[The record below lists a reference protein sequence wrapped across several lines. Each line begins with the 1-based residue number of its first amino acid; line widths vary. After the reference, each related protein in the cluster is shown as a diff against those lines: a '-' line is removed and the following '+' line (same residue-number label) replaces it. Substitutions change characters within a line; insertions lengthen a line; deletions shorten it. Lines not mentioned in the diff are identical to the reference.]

1 MWINLVTLY
10 HLIFVVKI
18 KNNMKVGI
26 IGNGLSSLAL
36 ARALVNQNIRVD
48 LIAEKKIKKINI
60 SRTIGISKANV
71 EFFNNNIINIE
82 KIIWKLKKI
91 EIFTDNL
98 HKEKLIN
105 FENQNQELFSILK
118 NNVLFKLLN
127 KSLSKSKYF
136 KRINIY
142 KNLNFINN
150 YNLVINTDSSNNIA
164 KKYFS
169 KKIIKKYNCV
179 AYTTIIKHKK
189 IVNDIARQIFTK
201 RGPLAFLPVSKNETS
216 IVYSVFNTVDKSKD
230 NVKHLIEKYNF
241 KYKFE
246 KIGKIQSM
254 KLQSLSLRSYYHK
267 NILAFGDL
275 LHRIH
280 PLAGQGFNMTIRD
293 IKTLL
298 RIIKNK
304 HDLGLPIDSSVNYEF
319 ENNSKYKNYIF
330 SNGVDLI
337 NEFFNLERKT
347 KNKFLSKTVQTI
359 AKNSFVNKTLINF
372 ADKGIF
378 V

>member
-1 MWINLVTLY
+1 
-10 HLIFVVKI
+10 
-18 KNNMKVGI
+18 MKVGI
-26 IGNGLSSLAL
+26 IGNGLSSLVL
-36 ARALVNQNIRVD
+36 ARALVNLNIRVD
-48 LIAEKKIKKINI
+48 LIAEKKIKKINN

-71 EFFNNNIINIE
+71 EFFNKSIINIE

-91 EIFTDNL
+91 EIFTENL

-105 FENQNQELFSILK
+105 FENQNRELFSILK
-118 NNVLFKLLN
+118 NNVLFELLN

-142 KNLNFINN
+142 KNLNFINK
-150 YNLVINTDSSNNIA
+150 YNLIINTDSSNNIA

-179 AYTTIIKHKK
+179 AYTTIIKHEK
-189 IVNDIARQIFTK
+189 IVNDIATQIFTK

-216 IVYSVFNTVDKSKD
+216 IVYSFFNPEDKMKD
-230 NVKHLIEKYNF
+230 NVKHLIKKYNF
-241 KYKFE
+241 KYKFK
-246 KIGKIQSM
+246 KIGKIDSM
-254 KLQSLSLRSYYHK
+254 RLQSLSLRSYYHK

-298 RIIKNK
+298 GIIKNK
-304 HDLGLPIDSSVNYEF
+304 YDLGLPIDSSVNYEF
-319 ENNSKYKNYIF
+319 ESNSKYKNYIF

-347 KNKFLSKTVQTI
+347 KIKFLSKTVKKI

>member
-1 MWINLVTLY
+1 
-10 HLIFVVKI
+10 
-18 KNNMKVGI
+18 MKVGI